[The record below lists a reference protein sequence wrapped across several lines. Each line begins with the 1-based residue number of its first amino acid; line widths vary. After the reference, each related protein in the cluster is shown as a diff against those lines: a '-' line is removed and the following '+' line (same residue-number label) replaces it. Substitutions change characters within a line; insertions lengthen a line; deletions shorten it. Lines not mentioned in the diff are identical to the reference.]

1 VGRYGGEEL
10 LMILPGL
17 RLPQEASRIE
27 YFHQSICSV
36 PVTIGGMP
44 LKVTASFGVLGVDG
58 EMILPERALQL
69 ADEALYRAKSMG
81 RARIEYVRDPKV
93 PVASD

>member
-1 VGRYGGEEL
+1 
-10 LMILPGL
+10 
-17 RLPQEASRIE
+17 
-27 YFHQSICSV
+27 
-36 PVTIGGMP
+36 
-44 LKVTASFGVLGVDG
+44 VDG